1 MLNKNF
7 SVSGGGSKRPL
18 IIGIIIGAAV
28 LLVAAI
34 VVVVILVSNNKG
46 GLGGIFG
53 NKEQP
58 EEIQADTI
66 NQIQVVSNPIKR
78 QYFCNEPFDPT
89 GLEVYAFKQSGSY
102 IKLTP
107 DQYTITGFDS
117 SVAVEHQVLTV
128 TYKEFTDTFTVTIKE
143 PLAVEPVLESITMG
157 TLPKTLY
164 KVAEGLNT
172 KGGTF
177 ICTYSDGTTKTV
189 ELSNKHVTG
198 FHAAYLAG
206 VGEYELT
213 VTYTEKTTTV
223 TTTYKI
229 TITE

>member
-18 IIGIIIGAAV
+18 IIGIVIAAAV

-34 VVVVILVSNNKG
+34 VVVVILVSNKG

-66 NQIQVVSNPIKR
+66 NQIQVVSNPSKR
-78 QYFCNEPFDPT
+78 QYFCNEPFDQT

-102 IKLTP
+102 IILDP
-107 DQYTITGFDS
+107 DEYTITGFDS

-128 TYKEFTDTFTVTIKE
+128 TYKGFTDTFTVTIKE
-143 PLAVEPVLESITMG
+143 PFAVEPTLESITMG

-198 FHAAYLAG
+198 FRVAYEAG